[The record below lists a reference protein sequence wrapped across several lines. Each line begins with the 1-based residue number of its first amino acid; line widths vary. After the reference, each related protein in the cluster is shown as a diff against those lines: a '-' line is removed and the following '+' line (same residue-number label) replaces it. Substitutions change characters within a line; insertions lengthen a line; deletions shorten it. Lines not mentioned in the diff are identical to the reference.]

1 MAVKYI
7 IKIKDKAGNDLGIF
21 EEPLKNTVAES
32 ITIVGNKIEKN
43 ETIELICVAENA
55 ILTSALTPQNT
66 ETKDNT
72 TQGA

>member
-32 ITIVGNKIEKN
+32 ITIVGNNIEKN
-43 ETIELICVAENA
+43 ETIELTCIAENA
-55 ILTSALTPQNT
+55 ILTSAL
-66 ETKDNT
+66 DNT

>member
-1 MAVKYI
+1 MVNYIVKV
-7 IKIKDKAGNDLGIF
+7 KDINGNQLGIF
-21 EEPLKNTVAES
+21 ENPLKSTVAES